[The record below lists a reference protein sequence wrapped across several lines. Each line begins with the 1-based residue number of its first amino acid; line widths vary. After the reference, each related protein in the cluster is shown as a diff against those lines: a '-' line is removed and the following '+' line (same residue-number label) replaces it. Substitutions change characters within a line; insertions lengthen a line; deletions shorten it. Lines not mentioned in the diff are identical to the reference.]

1 MAEFMYTNAKLPP
14 APPPANLPPP
24 PPPAARR
31 PPPPPPAVP
40 PRDPE
45 EEVNAVATWF
55 ARIGAVALLLA
66 AGFGYSYAVE
76 QGLVT
81 THARVALGL
90 ILGMVLVL
98 LGEASRRH
106 EWSSLAQSL
115 TGGGTGVLYLSLW
128 AAYERYGL
136 IDAPTAFWGLAFV
149 AGLGVALAWRHE
161 SEALTI
167 LGAFGGF
174 LVPYL
179 IGDAMSPG
187 PVLAFV
193 AILDAAILTTVTF
206 RPWRIVQ
213 RLALAGTWIFAA
225 VAASSTTAWTA
236 IAYGALFWALFAVQ
250 PVIRAGLSR
259 RRTHDEEAPVA
270 AANAF
275 AFWAYSMTVMGV
287 NGLEPW
293 RGAMTALLGAAHLGL
308 GMAVQPG
315 SKDRANLGA
324 AMLVL
329 GGGFLALAVP
339 IQFEGSGIAAAWTVQ
354 AIALVAL
361 GSRSGSKVAIHAGV
375 GLFALALG
383 DSLLVE
389 AGLGAYY
396 APDVP
401 IVSGLSITLLFQIAG
416 LHVLARLLRD
426 DEDETG
432 RTLRVGASVGAHLLA
447 LLWGGLEAAA
457 YWTRVL
463 PGSAESAVQF
473 TLTVEWSV
481 YATALLIAGVLTRRR
496 RARLVGVGILI
507 VTISKVATIDLWL
520 LSTPHRV
527 IAFGAL
533 GMLLLLCSLMY
544 HRFRALILEA

>member
-1 MAEFMYTNAKLPP
+1 
-14 APPPANLPPP
+14 
-24 PPPAARR
+24 
-31 PPPPPPAVP
+31 V
-40 PRDPE
+40 
-45 EEVNAVATWF
+45 VATWF

-76 QGLVT
+76 QGLIT

-90 ILGMVLVL
+90 ILGVVLIL
-98 LGEASRRH
+98 LGEGCRRRA
-106 EWSSLAQSL
+106 WPALAQSL

-136 IDAPTAFWGLAFV
+136 IDAPTAFWALAFV

-161 SEALTI
+161 SEALAV

-193 AILDAAILTTVTF
+193 ALLDAAILTTVTL
-206 RPWRIVQ
+206 RPWRVVQ
-213 RLALAGTWIFAA
+213 RMALAGTWIFAA
-225 VAASSTTAWTA
+225 FAATSTSPWTA
-236 IAYGALFWALFAVQ
+236 IAYGVLFWALFALQ
-250 PVIRAGLSR
+250 PIIRAGLPTR
-259 RRTHDEEAPVA
+259 HTHLEEAPVA
-270 AANAF
+270 AANSF
-275 AFWAYSMTVMGV
+275 AFWAYAMAVMDVG
-287 NGLEPW
+287 GLEPW
-293 RGAMTALLGAAHLGL
+293 RGVMTALLGVAHLGL
-308 GMAVQPG
+308 WVVVKPG
-315 SKDRANLGA
+315 SKERESLSAT
-324 AMLVL
+324 MLVL
-329 GGGFLALAVP
+329 GGGFLAMAVP
-339 IQFEGSGIAAAWTVQ
+339 IQFEGSAIAAAWTVQ

-361 GSRSGSKVAIHAGV
+361 GTRSGSKVATFSGV
-375 GLFALALG
+375 ALFGLALA
-383 DSLLVE
+383 DSLIVE
-389 AGLGAYY
+389 AGLGAFY
-396 APDVP
+396 APEVA

-426 DEDETG
+426 GADDELT
-432 RTLRVGASVGAHLLA
+432 RTLRVGASVGGHMLA

-473 TLTVEWSV
+473 TLTVQWSV
-481 YATALLIAGVLTRRR
+481 YATALLVAGVLTRRR
-496 RARLVGVGILI
+496 RARLVGVGILV

-533 GMLLLLCSLMY
+533 GVLLLLCSLMY